1 MKVITK
7 NIQNNLPNDLKQ
19 LIWRFYDQAYQ
30 ETEIDDYQFFK
41 IENNGS
47 KTTLKMWQEE
57 PKAMKIKSI
66 PHYED
71 CEVWIV
77 NDGNVVTMLFPEDY

>member
-1 MKVITK
+1 MRVVTK
-7 NIQNNLPNDLKQ
+7 NIQKNLPNDLIQ

-30 ETEIDDYQFFK
+30 ETEIDDYQFVK

-47 KTTLKMWQEE
+47 KTTMKMWQEE
-57 PKAMKIKSI
+57 PEAMKIKSI

>member
-1 MKVITK
+1 MRVITK
-7 NIQNNLPNDLKQ
+7 NIQKKLPNDLIQ

-41 IENNGS
+41 IETAGN
-47 KTTLKMWQEE
+47 KTTMKMWQEE
-57 PKAMKIKSI
+57 PKAIKIKSI

-71 CEVWIV
+71 CEVWIT

>member
-1 MKVITK
+1 
-7 NIQNNLPNDLKQ
+7 
-19 LIWRFYDQAYQ
+19 
-30 ETEIDDYQFFK
+30 
-41 IENNGS
+41 
-47 KTTLKMWQEE
+47 MWQEE

>member
-7 NIQNNLPNDLKQ
+7 NIQNNLPNDLIQ

-30 ETEIDDYQFFK
+30 ETELDDYQFLK
-41 IENNGS
+41 IETMGN
-47 KTTLKMWQEE
+47 KTTMKIWQEE

-66 PHYED
+66 PPYED
-71 CEVWIV
+71 CEVWII

>member
-1 MKVITK
+1 MRVITK
-7 NIQNNLPNDLKQ
+7 NIQKKLPNDLIQ

-30 ETEIDDYQFFK
+30 ETEIDDYHFFK
-41 IENNGS
+41 IETAGN
-47 KTTLKMWQEE
+47 KTTMKMWQEE

-71 CEVWIV
+71 CEVWII

>member
-1 MKVITK
+1 MRAITK
-7 NIQNNLPNDLKQ
+7 NIKKKLPNDLIQ

-30 ETEIDDYQFFK
+30 ETKIDDYQFFK
-41 IENNGS
+41 IETAGN
-47 KTTLKMWQEE
+47 KTTMKMWQEE
-57 PKAMKIKSI
+57 PEAMKIKSI

>member
-1 MKVITK
+1 MKVVTQ
-7 NIQNNLPNDLKQ
+7 NIQNKLPNDLIQ
-19 LIWRFYDQAYQ
+19 LIWRFYDQAYH
-30 ETEIDDYQFFK
+30 ETEIDDYQFLK
-41 IENNGS
+41 IETMGN
-47 KTTLKMWQEE
+47 KTTMKMWQEE

-71 CEVWIV
+71 CEVWII

>member
-1 MKVITK
+1 MVQVMK
-7 NIQNNLPNDLKQ
+7 NIQKNLPNDLIR

-30 ETEIDDYQFFK
+30 EVEIDDYQFFK
-41 IENNGS
+41 IENNGN
-47 KTTLKMWQEE
+47 KTTMKMWQEE

-71 CEVWIV
+71 CEVWII

>member
-1 MKVITK
+1 MRAITK
-7 NIQNNLPNDLKQ
+7 NIQKKLPNDLIQ

-41 IENNGS
+41 IETTGN
-47 KTTLKMWQEE
+47 KTTIKMWQEE
-57 PKAMKIKSI
+57 PKAIKIKTI

>member
-1 MKVITK
+1 MKVVTQ
-7 NIQNNLPNDLKQ
+7 NIQNNLPNDLIQ

-41 IENNGS
+41 IETTGS
-47 KTTLKMWQEE
+47 KTTMKMWQEE
-57 PKAMKIKSI
+57 PEIMKIKSI

-71 CEVWIV
+71 CEVWII
-77 NDGNVVTMLFPEDY
+77 NEGNVVTMLFPEDY

>member
-1 MKVITK
+1 MRVVTK
-7 NIQNNLPNDLKQ
+7 NIQNNLPNDLIQ

-47 KTTLKMWQEE
+47 KTTMKMWQEE

>member
-1 MKVITK
+1 MRVVTK
-7 NIQNNLPNDLKQ
+7 NIQKKLPNDLIQ

-77 NDGNVVTMLFPEDY
+77 NDANVVTMLFPEDY

>member
-1 MKVITK
+1 MKVVTQ
-7 NIQNNLPNDLKQ
+7 NIQNNLPNDLIQ

-30 ETEIDDYQFFK
+30 GTEIDDYQFVK

-47 KTTLKMWQEE
+47 KTTMKMWQEE
-57 PKAMKIKSI
+57 PEAMKIKSI

-71 CEVWIV
+71 CEVWII

>member
-1 MKVITK
+1 MRVVTK
-7 NIQNNLPNDLKQ
+7 NIQKNLPNDLIQ

-30 ETEIDDYQFFK
+30 GTEIDDYQFVK

-47 KTTLKMWQEE
+47 KTTMKMWQEE
-57 PKAMKIKSI
+57 PEAMKIKSI

-71 CEVWIV
+71 CEVWII

>member
-1 MKVITK
+1 MRVVTK
-7 NIQNNLPNDLKQ
+7 NIQNNLPNDLIQ

-47 KTTLKMWQEE
+47 KTTMKMWQEE

-71 CEVWIV
+71 CEVWII
-77 NDGNVVTMLFPEDY
+77 NDGNVLTMLFPEDY

>member
-1 MKVITK
+1 MRVITK
-7 NIQNNLPNDLKQ
+7 NIQKKLPNDLIQ

-30 ETEIDDYQFFK
+30 ETEIDDYQFVK
-41 IENNGS
+41 IENNES
-47 KTTLKMWQEE
+47 KTTMKMWQEE

-66 PHYED
+66 PHYEE

>member
-1 MKVITK
+1 MRVVTK
-7 NIQNNLPNDLKQ
+7 NIQKNLPNDLIQ

-30 ETEIDDYQFFK
+30 ETEIDDYQFVK

-47 KTTLKMWQEE
+47 KTTMKMWQEE
-57 PKAMKIKSI
+57 PEAMKIKSI

-71 CEVWIV
+71 CEVWII

>member
-1 MKVITK
+1 MKVVTK
-7 NIQNNLPNDLKQ
+7 NIQKNLPNDLIQ

-41 IENNGS
+41 IETAGN
-47 KTTLKMWQEE
+47 KTTMKMWQEE
-57 PKAMKIKSI
+57 PEAMKIKSI

-71 CEVWIV
+71 CEVWII

>member
-1 MKVITK
+1 MRVITK
-7 NIQNNLPNDLKQ
+7 NIQKKLPNDLIQ

-41 IENNGS
+41 IETAGN
-47 KTTLKMWQEE
+47 KTTMKMWQEE

-71 CEVWIV
+71 CEVWII